1 MFKYERPKSVADF
14 DSYKSSTISAELEH
28 LLKRL
33 VMLVPEDYQPNPTVM
48 RTIDAYFT
56 DTVTVEEVAKLSV
69 PLTRYLLA

>member
-1 MFKYERPKSVADF
+1 
-14 DSYKSSTISAELEH
+14 
-28 LLKRL
+28 
-33 VMLVPEDYQPNPTVM
+33 MLVPEHYQPNPTVM